1 MPKSKATSKA
11 GSNVSPLAITRPLT
25 LEEKVALAS
34 ASLAIQALPEVLQQS
49 SNAFDMQAMLV
60 EPSSVWR
67 GAYILAQAKAIFQ
80 SYTSW
85 REGAIN
91 GKLHPEHRA
100 QFDKAIADAIK
111 AHEAEVAEEAAYLAT
126 PEGKANAA
134 KWAKFVAKRGAARR
148 AAKWP
153 TERRPASR
161 RVTKSYP
168 GLAHSAGL

>member
-1 MPKSKATSKA
+1 MSVRS
-11 GSNVSPLAITRPLT
+11 R
-25 LEEKVALAS
+25 
-34 ASLAIQALPEVLQQS
+34 SLVRSRWKRRSHSLRQAWPFKLCRRFCNS

-134 KWAKFVAKRGAARR
+134 KWAKFVAKRGAARGQM
-148 AAKWP
+148 AHG
-153 TERRPASR
+153 ASAS
-161 RVTKSYP
+161 KPPSN
-168 GLAHSAGL
+168 